1 VTADIIVDGLFK
13 RKKCCP
19 GQERRIGPEKQ
30 RFKGCL
36 AVRPR
41 STLEILHQEHPK
53 YGVCCRNPVVKEPQR
68 AALKHQER
76 WSCCAWGA
84 RRMLIHAGRQ
94 MLRKEAHQDT
104 QLSLVSPRPI
114 GPARPQMCT
123 LHWTRGSMQRSITL

>member
-1 VTADIIVDGLFK
+1 MTADIIVDGLFK

-53 YGVCCRNPVVKEPQR
+53 YFR
-68 AALKHQER
+68 ASLNRHVLVQLISFIWHHVMAYD
-76 WSCCAWGA
+76 AA
-84 RRMLIHAGRQ
+84 IML
-94 MLRKEAHQDT
+94 
-104 QLSLVSPRPI
+104 
-114 GPARPQMCT
+114 
-123 LHWTRGSMQRSITL
+123 